1 MNLEKFVEIY
11 YKQGYELN
19 SAQAKVAQDIILLK
33 LSESKYKDNITIKG
47 GVVMHNISHSMR
59 RATRDIDL
67 DFIKYSLDNNS
78 IYNFIETLN
87 KMNDNVQIQIEK
99 IIALKHEDYNGKRVY
114 VKIIDKYNYY
124 IETKLDIGVHK
135 LFQIK
140 QEQYYF
146 NLSIINEE
154 VTLLI
159 NSSEQIFT
167 EKLKSL
173 LKLGINSTR
182 YKDVFDLYYL
192 IKCNKLDKNKL
203 LFNFKIIIFDN
214 NQMRE
219 NSLDDII
226 IRLIQIFNS
235 NIYMKNLINP
245 KVNWIDKRIDVVTTF
260 IINYLKNLK

>member
-1 MNLEKFVEIY
+1 M
-11 YKQGYELN
+11 
-19 SAQAKVAQDIILLK
+19 
-33 LSESKYKDNITIKG
+33 
-47 GVVMHNISHSMR
+47 
-59 RATRDIDL
+59 
-67 DFIKYSLDNNS
+67 
-78 IYNFIETLN
+78 
-87 KMNDNVQIQIEK
+87 
-99 IIALKHEDYNGKRVY
+99 
-114 VKIIDKYNYY
+114 KIIDKYNYY

-135 LFQIK
+135 LFQIR

-182 YKDVFDLYYL
+182 YKDIFDLYYL

-214 NQMRE
+214 KQMRE
-219 NSLDDII
+219 NRLDNII
-226 IRLIQIFNS
+226 IRLTQIFNS
-235 NIYMKNLINP
+235 NIYMKNLTNP
-245 KVNWIDKRIDVVTTF
+245 KVNWIDKKIDIVTTL

>member
-59 RATRDIDL
+59 RATIDIDL

-87 KMNDNVQIQIEK
+87 KINDNVQIQIEK

-114 VKIIDKYNYY
+114 VRIIDKYNYY

-159 NSSEQIFT
+159 NSSE
-167 EKLKSL
+167 
-173 LKLGINSTR
+173 
-182 YKDVFDLYYL
+182 
-192 IKCNKLDKNKL
+192 
-203 LFNFKIIIFDN
+203 
-214 NQMRE
+214 
-219 NSLDDII
+219 
-226 IRLIQIFNS
+226 
-235 NIYMKNLINP
+235 
-245 KVNWIDKRIDVVTTF
+245 
-260 IINYLKNLK
+260 

>member
-1 MNLEKFVEIY
+1 
-11 YKQGYELN
+11 
-19 SAQAKVAQDIILLK
+19 
-33 LSESKYKDNITIKG
+33 
-47 GVVMHNISHSMR
+47 MR
-59 RATRDIDL
+59 
-67 DFIKYSLDNNS
+67 
-78 IYNFIETLN
+78 
-87 KMNDNVQIQIEK
+87 
-99 IIALKHEDYNGKRVY
+99 
-114 VKIIDKYNYY
+114 IIDKYNYY

-182 YKDVFDLYYL
+182 YKDIFDLYYL

-214 NQMRE
+214 KQMRE
-219 NSLDDII
+219 NHLDNII
-226 IRLIQIFNS
+226 IRLTQIFNS
-235 NIYMKNLINP
+235 NIYMKNLTNP
-245 KVNWIDKRIDVVTTF
+245 KVNWIDKKIDIVTTL